1 MVESLIKTM
10 TEDIGSIVQGLE
22 SMFISMQSGFIVF
35 FVGMMILGLIGVITY
50 ILKKTIEVSAW

>member
-1 MVESLIKTM
+1 
-10 TEDIGSIVQGLE
+10 
-22 SMFISMQSGFIVF
+22 MQSGFIVF

>member
-50 ILKKTIEVSAW
+50 ILKKR